1 MEFKKL
7 ILAILVISM
16 SAQSVAFAF
25 DIKTEAQKCLD
36 YLPKSPEAKVGCA
49 LGAFGLAVGSAISYC
64 IYKECQKK
72 KAEKDFWN
80 KKSDSKIVKLAAVF
94 MQDVEDRLASQLE
107 KLRGSSPCI
116 KANLATLQYVCD
128 QIETCQTWLE
138 RLTKRSLFA
147 CAQRVKDLESD
158 LKQLRN
164 EMDIFVNNDF
174 IKQFET
180 LSNKVRNQPPVI
192 IAFPPYP
199 YGYNYCY

>member
-7 ILAILVISM
+7 ILASLVILM

-49 LGAFGLAVGSAISYC
+49 VGIFGAAVIGAASYC

-80 KKSDSKIVKLAAVF
+80 KKSDSKIVKLAEVF
-94 MQDVEDRLASQLE
+94 MQDVEDRLAPQLE
-107 KLRGSSPCI
+107 KLRTASPSI